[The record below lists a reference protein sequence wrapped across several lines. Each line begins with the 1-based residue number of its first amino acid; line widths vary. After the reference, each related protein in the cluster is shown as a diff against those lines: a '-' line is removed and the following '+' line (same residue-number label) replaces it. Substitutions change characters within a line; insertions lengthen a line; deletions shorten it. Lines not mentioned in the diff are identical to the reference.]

1 MKRIALTV
9 FVASLLMNQVAC
21 ARSDSEPA
29 VQSTAAKG
37 EITSLGD
44 KVSMEQKDAA
54 LDTDMAPKAM
64 LPAMTVYKSPTCGCC
79 TLWVQHLEKAG
90 FEVTEINTPQ
100 MSPIKQQ
107 FSVPA
112 ALGSCHTATVGGY
125 FVEGHVPAADVK
137 RLLQE
142 KPDVFGIGVP
152 GMPMG
157 SPGMESPSGE
167 TQPYSVS
174 QVNKDGSLSI
184 FSSHSR

>member
-1 MKRIALTV
+1 M
-9 FVASLLMNQVAC
+9 
-21 ARSDSEPA
+21 
-29 VQSTAAKG
+29 QSAAAKG
-37 EITSLGD
+37 ETYPVGD

-64 LPAMTVYKSPTCGCC
+64 LPAITVYKSPTCGCC

-90 FEVTEINTPQ
+90 FDVTAIDTPQ
-100 MSPIKQQ
+100 MSPIKQK

-112 ALGSCHTATVGGY
+112 SLGSCHTATVGGY

-142 KPDVFGIGVP
+142 KPDVLGIGVP

-157 SPGMESPSGE
+157 SPGMEVPSGE
-167 TQPYSVS
+167 MQPYSVT
-174 QVNKDGSLSI
+174 QLNKDGSFSI
-184 FSSHSR
+184 FSSHYE